1 MEKTKS
7 RILKALRNRQG
18 YLSGQELC
26 GQLEIS
32 RTAVWKNIKALEA
45 EGYEIEAVQNKGYCL
60 KQVPDV
66 MGAAE
71 LESLL
76 STKWVGKNVQFKSSL
91 DSTNL
96 WAKQLAEAGAEAGT
110 LAVAETQTRGRGR
123 RGRAWTSPEGENIY
137 MTLVLR
143 PEIQP
148 QDAPMLT
155 RVMGLSAAQAA
166 ARVTGLSAGHGVLA
180 D

>member
-26 GQLEIS
+26 EQLEIS

-76 STKWVGKNVQFKSSL
+76 STKWVGKMYSL
-91 DSTNL
+91 SPAWILRICGQNSWQKPGQRRERL
-96 WAKQLAEAGAEAGT
+96 RWPRHRREGGAE
-110 LAVAETQTRGRGR
+110 
-123 RGRAWTSPEGENIY
+123 EG
-137 MTLVLR
+137 
-143 PEIQP
+143 
-148 QDAPMLT
+148 A
-155 RVMGLSAAQAA
+155 
-166 ARVTGLSAGHGVLA
+166 HGPPRKGKISI
-180 D
+180 